1 MFKYFNGGRGRTQ
14 SVKWSVFCQSWTIDS
29 CLLCFVIEVNKSDGA
44 VIGKK
49 KKKTSQRCRAFII
62 LRWEQLYNNAPVL
75 MNMTM
80 SVQQSTAN
88 LLLKIGDT
96 EAGKWKIERTKWL
109 LQGFSF
115 AAFMLLTLKYKIFS
129 CPELLV
135 VYIPP
140 LKCPEGAKHRSKGK
154 MESDLAPSV
163 MHA

>member
-1 MFKYFNGGRGRTQ
+1 M
-14 SVKWSVFCQSWTIDS
+14 
-29 CLLCFVIEVNKSDGA
+29 
-44 VIGKK
+44 
-49 KKKTSQRCRAFII
+49 
-62 LRWEQLYNNAPVL
+62 
-75 MNMTM
+75 
-80 SVQQSTAN
+80 
-88 LLLKIGDT
+88 
-96 EAGKWKIERTKWL
+96 

-115 AAFMLLTLKYKIFS
+115 AAFMLLMLKYKKFS